1 MLLKILNHKFPAD
14 SGTAN
19 SEKPSTAD
27 AVSKEDENQMLQ
39 SKPVLTHFKPLM
51 SEEEQNAAA
60 EKEPST
66 TYEEKNINEIQ
77 DMQKELEAMMSK
89 VERLDPMQMLKEVT
103 VKQTDKM
110 NADLAML

>member
-51 SEEEQNAAA
+51 SEEE
-60 EKEPST
+60 
-66 TYEEKNINEIQ
+66 
-77 DMQKELEAMMSK
+77 
-89 VERLDPMQMLKEVT
+89 
-103 VKQTDKM
+103 
-110 NADLAML
+110 